1 MRLSDCAAGVRSR
14 PPDTTE
20 VPHDPVSAPLF
31 TAVPTQAFHPSGP
44 TIPIRRDRLV
54 RMLGAVAPEVPL
66 VLLVAPPGYGKTTA
80 LQQWAAEDR
89 RRFGWALLE
98 DSDNDPARLLR
109 HIALAL
115 HQIHPLEDAVW
126 RALDLPDLQ
135 PRSLIVRRLIASVAA
150 CGEPWVLVL
159 DDFHALR
166 GGNGMDLIL
175 ALVEDLPAGCHL
187 VVASRHKPGLRLGR
201 LRAQGRC
208 VQLGREELALSRDE
222 TRAVLAAAGLD
233 HSEDAVEELLCR
245 TEGWPAGLRLTGTD
259 GALADYFREEVLA
272 GESAET
278 VALLPRI
285 AVLDELSGPLCDAV
299 LDRTDGTAWLAELES
314 RNLFL
319 IPLDRDRQRYRFH
332 RLFAETLRAELRR
345 RDAGEEA
352 LIHQRAAVW
361 YAAQGR
367 PEEAISHAIAAG
379 DTAMA
384 AKLMAGSVPWY
395 LNTGRLD
402 TVRGWLD
409 ALADDALDRYP
420 QLAAEAGWIWAMIG
434 DGPRA
439 HRCLRAAE
447 AGTRGVGAPDD
458 GPTAVS
464 IATLRAALAPHG
476 VERMLADAQRGF
488 GLEAAG
494 SPYYPLAATLLGVA
508 HLLTGAP
515 DAAARVL
522 ERAAHFGR
530 TEHPSTASFAL
541 AQLSLLSME
550 RGDWPAAAD
559 YASESDAV
567 LKAAGLPDYLSSITA
582 YAVQARIAL
591 HQGDVHRAWQ
601 YVDGA
606 QRLYTWPSARAFPW
620 LAAQSAILLGRLLLD
635 LDDHPGAALKATDAR
650 RQLARLGSEGVLR
663 NRYQQFVAELD
674 RKGGPPVPGAMA
686 PTAAELRILQLLP
699 THLTLSEIA
708 DRLYISRN
716 TVKTQVASI
725 YRKLRSSTRTQAVR
739 EGRNLGLIES

>member
-1 MRLSDCAAGVRSR
+1 
-14 PPDTTE
+14 
-20 VPHDPVSAPLF
+20 
-31 TAVPTQAFHPSGP
+31 VPTHAFPPSGP
-44 TIPIRRDRLV
+44 TIPIRRDRVV
-54 RMLGAVAPEVPL
+54 RTLGAVAAEVPL

-98 DSDNDPARLLR
+98 DGDNDPVRLLR

-126 RALDLPDLQ
+126 RALDLPDVQ
-135 PRSLIVRRLIASVAA
+135 PQSLIVRRLVASVAA

-159 DDFHALR
+159 DDFHRLR
-166 GGNGMDLIL
+166 DGNGMDLIL

-208 VQLGREELALSRDE
+208 VQLGREELALTRDE

-272 GESAET
+272 DESADT
-278 VALLPRI
+278 VHLLPLT
-285 AVLDELSGPLCDAV
+285 AVLDELSGPLCDAA
-299 LDRTDGTAWLAELES
+299 LDRTDRTAWLAELES
-314 RNLFL
+314 HNLFL
-319 IPLDRDRQRYRFH
+319 IPLDRDRQQYRFH
-332 RLFAETLRAELRR
+332 RMFAETLRAELRR
-345 RDAGEEA
+345 RESGEEA
-352 LIHQRAAVW
+352 RIHQRAAAW

-367 PEEAISHAIAAG
+367 SEEAISHAIAAG
-379 DTAMA
+379 DTPLA
-384 AKLMAGSVPWY
+384 AKLMAGSVPRF
-395 LNTGRLD
+395 LNTGRLE
-402 TVRGWLD
+402 TVRGWLE

-420 QLAAEAGWIWAMIG
+420 QLAAEAGWIWAITG

-458 GPTAVS
+458 GPAAVS

-488 GLEAAG
+488 GLEPAG
-494 SPYYPLAATLLGVA
+494 SPWYPLAATLLGVA
-508 HLLTGAP
+508 HLLTGEP
-515 DAAARVL
+515 HAAARVL

-530 TEHPSTASFAL
+530 VEHPSTASFAL

-550 RGDWPAAAD
+550 RGDWSTAAD
-559 YASESDAV
+559 YAGESEAV
-567 LKAAGLPDYLSSITA
+567 LASAGLPDYLSSITS

-591 HQGDVHRAWQ
+591 HQGEVRRAWQ
-601 YVDGA
+601 YVDVA
-606 QRLYTWPSARAFPW
+606 QRLYTWPSAMAFPW

-635 LDDHPGAALKATDAR
+635 LDDHPGAALKAADAR
-650 RQLARLGSEGVLR
+650 RQLVRLGAEGVLR
-663 NRYQQFVAELD
+663 SRYLQFVAELD
-674 RKGGPPVPGAMA
+674 RKGGQPVLPGTIV

-725 YRKLRSSTRTQAVR
+725 YRKLRSSTRTEAVR